1 MGARYRRRKRRV
13 GIGQIKNVIFVVRR
27 KVNVLTKIER
37 RKKRQKMRGESV
49 CRIIEM
55 NVEVTGDD
63 KFMGSGCSKR
73 EKKTKVIEE
82 NREWFGISGRGW
94 KTDNFE

>member
-1 MGARYRRRKRRV
+1 M
-13 GIGQIKNVIFVVRR
+13 IFVVRR

-63 KFMGSGCSKR
+63 KFMWSGCSKR
-73 EKKTKVIEE
+73 EKRTEVIEE
-82 NREWFGISGRGW
+82 NGEWFGISGRGW
-94 KTDNFE
+94 RTIDIED